1 MALTKS
7 DIANNIAKN
16 TGISNQDSKAL
27 LDNFIEQI
35 KFSLKNKISVKISN
49 FGTFEV
55 KKTPSRIGRNP
66 KTKKE
71 YMISARN
78 RITLNASKNI
88 KDFLN

>member
-1 MALTKS
+1 MALTKC
-7 DIANNIAKN
+7 DIAQNIAKN
-16 TGISNQDSKAL
+16 AGISKQDSKVL

-35 KFSLKNKISVKISN
+35 KSSLKNKISVKIYN

-66 KTKKE
+66 KTKE
-71 YMISARN
+71 EHVISARN
-78 RITLNASKNI
+78 RITLNASKNL

>member
-1 MALTKS
+1 MSLTKS
-7 DIANNIAKN
+7 DIALNIAKH
-16 TGISNQDSKAL
+16 TGISKQDSKAL
-27 LDNFIEQI
+27 LENFIEQI

-66 KTKKE
+66 KTKE
-71 YMISARN
+71 EHMISARN

>member
-7 DIANNIAKN
+7 DIAQNIAKN
-16 TGISNQDSKAL
+16 TGISKQDSNAL
-27 LDNFIEQI
+27 LENFIEQI

>member
-7 DIANNIAKN
+7 DIAQNIAKN

-66 KTKKE
+66 KTKEE
-71 YMISARN
+71 YIISARN
-78 RITLNASKNI
+78 RITLNASKRI

>member
-1 MALTKS
+1 MALTKC
-7 DIANNIAKN
+7 DIAQNIAKN
-16 TGISNQDSKAL
+16 TGISKQDSNAL
-27 LDNFIEQI
+27 LENFIEQI

-66 KTKKE
+66 KTKEE

>member
-1 MALTKS
+1 MAVTKS
-7 DIANNIAKN
+7 DIAQNIAKN

>member
-1 MALTKS
+1 MTLTKS
-7 DIANNIAKN
+7 DIALNIAKH
-16 TGISNQDSKAL
+16 TGISKQDSKAL
-27 LDNFIEQI
+27 LENFIEQI

>member
-1 MALTKS
+1 MSLTKS
-7 DIANNIAKN
+7 DIALNIAKH
-16 TGISNQDSKAL
+16 TGISKQDSKAL
-27 LDNFIEQI
+27 LENFIEQI

-71 YMISARN
+71 YTISARN

>member
-7 DIANNIAKN
+7 DIAVNIAKN
-16 TGISNQDSKAL
+16 TGISNQDAKAL

-71 YMISARN
+71 YIISARN

>member
-1 MALTKS
+1 MSLTKS
-7 DIANNIAKN
+7 DIALNIAKH
-16 TGISNQDSKAL
+16 TGISKQDSKAL
-27 LDNFIEQI
+27 LENFIEQI

-71 YMISARN
+71 YIISARN